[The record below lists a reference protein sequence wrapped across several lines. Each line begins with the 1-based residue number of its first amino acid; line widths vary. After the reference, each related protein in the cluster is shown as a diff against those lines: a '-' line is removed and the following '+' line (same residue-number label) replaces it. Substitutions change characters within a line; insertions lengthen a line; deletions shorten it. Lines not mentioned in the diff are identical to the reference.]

1 MTLYDPLHVLCHLG
15 AIFDRIGIDYLV
27 GGSVASSLLGTPR
40 ATQDADVVADL
51 AAQHVVALCEALG
64 EDYYADPDAITDAIR
79 RRRSFNLI
87 HLDTML
93 KIDVFVMK
101 RDPLWVEEMRRRVH
115 IAVTDEVTLP
125 IATAEDIILQKL
137 DWYRRGAS
145 ISDRQW
151 NDVLGVVKVRGDEL
165 DMAYLDRWAEPMGLT
180 DLLERALASAQRPSI
195 SKRRGEID
203 ED

>member
-1 MTLYDPLHVLCHLG
+1 MTYRRSKYLSGPIQWKLYWISAQGQTNCDFESLNTQ
-15 AIFDRIGIDYLV
+15 AN
-27 GGSVASSLLGTPR
+27 SVA
-40 ATQDADVVADL
+40 AD
-51 AAQHVVALCEALG
+51 
-64 EDYYADPDAITDAIR
+64 
-79 RRRSFNLI
+79 
-87 HLDTML
+87 LDTML